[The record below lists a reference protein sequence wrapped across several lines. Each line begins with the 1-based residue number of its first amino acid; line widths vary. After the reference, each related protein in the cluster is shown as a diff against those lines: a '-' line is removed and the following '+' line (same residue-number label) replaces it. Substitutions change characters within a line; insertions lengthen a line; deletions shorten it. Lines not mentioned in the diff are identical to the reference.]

1 MITVTRRS
9 WSRPAHGGQQREEQ
23 DWVVSLNEV
32 QLAVYSTYS
41 TDCKPQGDPQLRAA
55 AFAHTLAQALLPTLK
70 NAQALFDY
78 REGSAPYNE
87 AAEALQLLTEQIE
100 RW

>member
-1 MITVTRRS
+1 MITLTRLS
-9 WSRPAHGGQQREEQ
+9 WGRPTHGGQQVEEQ
-23 DWVVSLNEV
+23 DWIVSLNGV

-41 TDCKPQGDPQLRAA
+41 TDCRPQGDPLLRAT
-55 AFAHTLAQALLPTLK
+55 AFAHTLAQALRPTLK

-87 AAEALQLLTEQIE
+87 AAEALQLFIAQRE